1 MFTCLRCLYIIGNTP
16 KCYNVPEGQHGLQ
29 TMPDWAGFAT
39 LCPFFYISLLAS
51 FMHVPIVSD
60 IKVTFDVVYNVIVL
74 ETLMNLMPRKRWT
87 IDNSLVF
94 SRLL

>member
-1 MFTCLRCLYIIGNTP
+1 
-16 KCYNVPEGQHGLQ
+16 
-29 TMPDWAGFAT
+29 
-39 LCPFFYISLLAS
+39 
-51 FMHVPIVSD
+51 MHVPIVSD